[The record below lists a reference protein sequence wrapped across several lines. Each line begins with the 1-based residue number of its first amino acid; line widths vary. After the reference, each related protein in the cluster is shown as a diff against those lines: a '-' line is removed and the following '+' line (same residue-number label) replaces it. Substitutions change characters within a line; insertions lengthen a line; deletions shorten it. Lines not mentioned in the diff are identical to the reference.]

1 MAKKGFSVRELVYI
15 GLFGA
20 LWGALE
26 MTLGATLHNIK
37 FPFTGLVMGGLGMA
51 VLLTGYYFVPKRG
64 ALLSIGLVTLI
75 LKGFSIGGVVL
86 NPMIAI
92 FMESLLAEI
101 GLVIAGSKLPGYL
114 MAGGLGASWN
124 VIHPFFTQGVLAGQ
138 GWYAILQRTVSR
150 GARMLGLSPNAV
162 IAVMIAL
169 VAVYFIA
176 GALGGLVGWTVSR
189 AAARRLNSFDE
200 AEASS

>member
-1 MAKKGFSVRELVYI
+1 MGEKGFTVRELVYI

-51 VLLTGYYFVPKRG
+51 VLLTGYHFVPRRG
-64 ALLSIGLVTLI
+64 ALLAIGFVTLI

-92 FMESLLAEI
+92 FMESLLAEF
-101 GLVIAGSKLPGYL
+101 GLLVAGTKLPGYL
-114 MAGGLGASWN
+114 IAGGFGASWN

-138 GWYAILQRTVSR
+138 GWYEILQRTVSR
-150 GARMLGLSPNAV
+150 GARMLGLSANAV
-162 IAVMIAL
+162 IGVMVAL
-169 VAVYFIA
+169 VVVYFLS
-176 GALGGLVGWTVSR
+176 GALGGLVGWMVSR
-189 AAARRLNSFDE
+189 AAERRLRNFNE
-200 AEASS
+200 AEVSS